1 MGMASQKRSLNM
13 QNKKSLRL
21 FGQRLFLTSAFCLV
35 LTGPGWAQ
43 AQGFADLNDVILT
56 VQSMVM
62 GGQPRADVAAFV
74 TRIVADRITSL
85 NYWTPSRDGQPL
97 ASAELQALRARF
109 QAWSDAGV
117 NVDQPFAAAD
127 WAWKNRAGHCAENA
141 HTAFHIL
148 VMALR
153 STENLSEV
161 KCGDHQYIIWGDVQR
176 LRTDCSVTDLQNL
189 DNTYIVD
196 PWGNFC
202 CSTKDFAWYDY
213 YRTKFGIES
222 ISQLQKYN
230 FNQYEWKFQQWIA
243 ECNRDP
249 VAYRTWLLGANAPG
263 GDPEIEGVWRR
274 DDGHEVQ
281 FSGGSGMVTGNIVT
295 LTPLLQACGFNVGEV
310 TFKLSKT
317 GSGTFS
323 GQIKWRSAGGREWWE
338 NVTLKVSGGRMS
350 GGGNWTR
357 IRW

>member
-1 MGMASQKRSLNM
+1 M

-43 AQGFADLNDVILT
+43 AQGFGDLNDVILT

-97 ASAELQALRARF
+97 ASAELQALRTRF

-202 CSTKDFAWYDY
+202 CSTRILPGTTTIGPNSASSPFPSFRNTTSINTSGSSSNGSQIATATPWL
-213 YRTKFGIES
+213 IEPGCWG
-222 ISQLQKYN
+222 QM
-230 FNQYEWKFQQWIA
+230 
-243 ECNRDP
+243 
-249 VAYRTWLLGANAPG
+249 LLGVTRKSKA
-263 GDPEIEGVWRR
+263 
-274 DDGHEVQ
+274 
-281 FSGGSGMVTGNIVT
+281 SGAVMMAMRS
-295 LTPLLQACGFNVGEV
+295 
-310 TFKLSKT
+310 S
-317 GSGTFS
+317 
-323 GQIKWRSAGGREWWE
+323 SAGEAGWLPGTSSR
-338 NVTLKVSGGRMS
+338 
-350 GGGNWTR
+350 
-357 IRW
+357 